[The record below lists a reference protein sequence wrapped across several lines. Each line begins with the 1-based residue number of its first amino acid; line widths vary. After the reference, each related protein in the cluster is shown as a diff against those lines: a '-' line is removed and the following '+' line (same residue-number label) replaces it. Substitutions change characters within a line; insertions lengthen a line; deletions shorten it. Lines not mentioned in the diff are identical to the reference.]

1 MVKELEYPDSIVPEM
16 YLSTGI
22 TNGLNVYLTTDKP
35 IIAKQAAWP
44 GNKNPTH
51 IGREILKIYNS
62 PINNSKPVQPR
73 DGYPPKNALI
83 KCVWKGGTGAAKK
96 AARSSA
102 DGSFSLIVLTV
113 LHGPVTTQRKPIV
126 LSRVSGA

>member
-44 GNKNPTH
+44 GNKKSYTYWERNIEDIQFTD
-51 IGREILKIYNS
+51 K
-62 PINNSKPVQPR
+62 
-73 DGYPPKNALI
+73 
-83 KCVWKGGTGAAKK
+83 
-96 AARSSA
+96 
-102 DGSFSLIVLTV
+102 
-113 LHGPVTTQRKPIV
+113 
-126 LSRVSGA
+126 